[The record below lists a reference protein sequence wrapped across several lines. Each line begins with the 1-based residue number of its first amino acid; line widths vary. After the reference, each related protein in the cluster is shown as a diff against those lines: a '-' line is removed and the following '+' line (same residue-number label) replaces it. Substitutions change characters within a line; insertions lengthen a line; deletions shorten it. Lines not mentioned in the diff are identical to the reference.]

1 MSLRDHK
8 AEVAEAGGVR
18 TLNREVVMSFF
29 EKMTFEHI
37 LETRRVVTWGHMFQI
52 EGMVCA
58 KALRQEPIWCVGGT
72 PKQMWL
78 KPSYQERWGW
88 KLRRQRWAGSWRT
101 CGHHKKFDFYYW

>member
-1 MSLRDHK
+1 MIRTEGGKWSLRDHR
-8 AEVAEAGGVR
+8 AEVAVVGGVR
-18 TLNREVVMSFF
+18 VLNREVVRSFF

-37 LETRRVVTWGHMFQI
+37 LEAGHVVIWGHMFQI

-78 KPSYQERWGW
+78 KPSNQERWGGG
-88 KLRRQRWAGSWRT
+88 GSWVAQSA
-101 CGHHKKFDFYYW
+101 